1 MNDINNEKYDKIK
14 EIREQIRTLSLNLGD
29 LVNIIENELID
40 DKVKATIEEQA
51 WKLVEKINEISKV

>member
-1 MNDINNEKYDKIK
+1 MNDINIKYKKII
-14 EIREQIRTLSLNLGD
+14 EIREQIRSLSLNLGD

-40 DKVKATIEEQA
+40 DKAKATIEEQA